1 MEIKEYYK
9 YRTELL
15 DEAKDGD
22 GFINESQ
29 FVEIVLPKMLDA
41 KLVDSEEYND
51 SYFNQ
56 NHEGNSLK
64 VNGYSV
70 NESGERLQLF
80 IVNEESIDPDFED
93 VEISEK
99 AYYESL
105 FKKAFDFIKKARNGY
120 LEDIQDVGAINALI
134 NQLSSSLGAEQ
145 FDVIEI
151 FLISATAT
159 VERRGQ
165 LPSSKRIDFKDE
177 YLTVKIKQGNE
188 VRTKEILILKRLID
202 LNFLYDI
209 LISQG
214 NREDLIIDFQEQFGS
229 PIKAIKA
236 ADEEN
241 FSSYLCALPA
251 PILAKLY
258 LRYSSRLLEKNVR
271 SFLQFKGVNQG
282 LKKTLTKEPEKFIAY
297 NNGLTITAKDM
308 EVEKIDDEIY
318 LIQSL
323 TDFQIVNGGQT
334 TASIYFSNKEGVD
347 ISKVRVMAKINVAKN
362 STNDQLNDLIAN
374 ISEYSNSQSK
384 VTAVDLKS
392 SNPQLNRIKALSESV
407 ITPSNRKW
415 FFEKSK
421 GEFNTKLRIA
431 GSSGKTKLEKEYP
444 KNYRF
449 TKEQIGKYFSAWGN
463 TPFEVKKG
471 GERIFRKF
479 IEFLSGDEK
488 TKKIIVNRN
497 FYELLIAKI
506 ILFKALEDIHGTR
519 NEAIGQLRSA
529 VVPYSI
535 SVFFNM
541 TDGNK
546 KNGLVFNLF
555 KLWKSE
561 GLENDLAFYVKDLMV
576 LMNALLKKYST
587 SDDVGE
593 WSKNPELW
601 DLISNSK
608 EINQFVNSDDSKKII
623 SKYTISK
630 KEMDSLIYDVQDL
643 KEVDFGMIK
652 VNVEIHSKTT
662 TFFKSL
668 INEMGGELDNIDL
681 ERIDLICHSI
691 TNQNELSEAS
701 LDFAQTLLSRVRADN
716 PEIFDRIRMNE
727 NENLIYAIDFVIEQY
742 NSTIENSGNMISNF
756 DRWSKIAQ
764 VKGLKYD
771 SVFAQIGKQLQDGQ
785 APTIKQLNLIS
796 DSVTK
801 MK

>member
-9 YRTELL
+9 YRNDLL
-15 DEAKDGD
+15 EEAKDDD

-29 FVEIVLPKMLDA
+29 FIEIVLPKMLDA

-51 SYFNQ
+51 SLFNL

-64 VNGYSV
+64 VNGYTV
-70 NESGERLQLF
+70 NESRERLQLF
-80 IVNEESIDPDFED
+80 IVNDESIDPEFKD

-99 AYYESL
+99 TYYESY
-105 FKKAFDFIKKARNGY
+105 FKKTLDFIKKARNGY

-134 NQLSSSLGAEQ
+134 TQLSSSLGAEQ

-159 VERRGQ
+159 VEKRGQ
-165 LPSSKRIDFKDE
+165 LPSAKRIDFKDE
-177 YLTVKIKQGNE
+177 YLNVKIKHGND
-188 VRTKEILILKRLID
+188 VRNKEILILKRLID

-214 NREDLIIDFQEQFGS
+214 NREDLIIDFQEQFGY

-308 EVEKIDDEIY
+308 EVQKVDEEIY

-334 TASIYFSNKEGVD
+334 TASIYFSNKEGID

-362 STNDQLNDLIAN
+362 STNEQLNDLIAN

-488 TKKIIVNRN
+488 SKKVIVNRN
-497 FYELLIAKI
+497 FYELLISKI

-529 VVPYSI
+529 VVPYTI
-535 SVFFNM
+535 SVLYMM

-546 KNGLVFNLF
+546 KSGLVFNLF

-561 GLENDLAFYVKDLMV
+561 GLEKDLSFYVKDLMI
-576 LMNALLKKYST
+576 LMNGLLKKYSS

-601 DLISNSK
+601 ELISNSK
-608 EINQFVNSDDSKKII
+608 EINQFINSEDSKKII

-630 KEMDSLIYDVQDL
+630 KEMDSLIYDIDDI
-643 KEVDFGMIK
+643 KEVDFGVIK
-652 VNVEIHSKTT
+652 SNVEIHSKTT
-662 TFFKSL
+662 NFFKAL
-668 INEMGGELDNIDL
+668 INEMGSELDNIDI

-691 TNQNELSEAS
+691 TNQNELSESS
-701 LDFAQTLLSRVRADN
+701 LEYSQSLLNRVRAN
-716 PEIFDRIRMNE
+716 KPEVFDRIKINE
-727 NENLIYAIDFVIEQY
+727 NENLTFAFDFVLEQY
-742 NSTIENSGNMISNF
+742 NNTIDNSGNLISNF

-771 SVFAQIGKQLQDGQ
+771 SIFSQIGKNLQEGKV
-785 APTIKQLNLIS
+785 PTIKQLNLIA
-796 DSVTK
+796 DSVIK
-801 MK
+801 MR

>member
-9 YRTELL
+9 YRKDLL
-15 DEAKDGD
+15 DEAKDSD

-29 FVEIVLPKMLDA
+29 FLEIVLPMMLDA
-41 KLVDSEEYND
+41 KLVDSEEYN
-51 SYFNQ
+51 YTLFNQ
-56 NHEGNSLK
+56 IHEGSSLK
-64 VNGYSV
+64 LNAYTE

-80 IVNEESIDPDFED
+80 IVNEESIDPDFEGIE
-93 VEISEK
+93 VSEK
-99 AYYESL
+99 AYYESY
-105 FKKAFDFIKKARNGY
+105 FKKALDFIRKARNSY
-120 LEDIQDVGAINALI
+120 LDDIQLEGALNVLI
-134 NQLSSSLGAEQ
+134 NKISDNIGAEQ

-165 LPSSKRIDFKDE
+165 LPTSKRIDFKDE
-177 YLTVKIKQGNE
+177 ILNVKVKQGNE
-188 VRTKEILILKRLID
+188 TRTKEILVLKKLID

-214 NREDLIIDFQEQFGS
+214 NREDLIIDFQEQFGF

-282 LKKTLTKEPEKFIAY
+282 LKRTLTKEPEKFIAY

-308 EVEKIDDEIY
+308 EVQKVDEEIF

-362 STNDQLNDLIAN
+362 STNEQLNDLISK

-384 VTAVDLKS
+384 VSSVDLRS

-444 KNYRF
+444 KGFRF
-449 TKEQIGKYFSAWGN
+449 TKEQIGKYFSAWGDE
-463 TPFEVKKG
+463 PFDVKKG

-479 IEFLSGDEK
+479 IEYLDGEEK
-488 TKKIIVNRN
+488 SKKVVVNRN
-497 FYELLIAKI
+497 FYELLISKI
-506 ILFKALEDIHGTR
+506 ILFKSMMDIHGTH
-519 NEAIGQLRSA
+519 NQALGQLRSA

-535 SVFFNM
+535 SILYNM
-541 TDGNK
+541 TDGYK
-546 KNGLVFNLF
+546 KGGLVFNLF
-555 KLWKSE
+555 KFWKTE
-561 GLENDLAFYVKDLMV
+561 GLENDLAYYVKDLMV
-576 LMNALLKKYST
+576 LVNGLLIKYST
-587 SDDVGE
+587 SGDVGE
-593 WSKNPELW
+593 WTKKKECW
-601 DLISNSK
+601 DIVSTSK
-608 EINQFVNSDDSKKII
+608 EIVQFMNSEDSKKII
-623 SKYTISK
+623 AKYTISK
-630 KEMDSLIYDVQDL
+630 KEMESLILEVNDY
-643 KEVDFGMIK
+643 KEVDFGLLKANID
-652 VNVEIHSKTT
+652 IHSKTT

-668 INEMGGELDNIDL
+668 INEIGAELDNIDI
-681 ERIDLICHSI
+681 ERIDLICHNI
-691 TNQNELSEAS
+691 TNQNELTESS
-701 LDFAQTLLSRVRADN
+701 LEFAQSLLLRVRGNN
-716 PEIFDRIRMNE
+716 PEVFDKIRISE
-727 NENLIYAIDFVIEQY
+727 NDGLLIAIDFIIEQY
-742 NSTIENSGNMISNF
+742 NNTLENSGNIISNF
-756 DRWSKIAQ
+756 DRLSKIAQ

-771 SVFAQIGKQLQDGQ
+771 SVYTQIGKQLKEGTV
-785 APTIKQLNLIS
+785 PTVKQLTLIS
-796 DSVTK
+796 DSVK
-801 MK
+801 YMR

>member
-1 MEIKEYYK
+1 MEIQEYYK
-9 YRTELL
+9 FRTDLL
-15 DEAKDGD
+15 EEAKDND

-29 FVEIVLPKMLDA
+29 FIEIVLPKMLDA

-51 SYFNQ
+51 SYFKQ
-56 NHEGNSLK
+56 NHDSIPLK
-64 VNGYSV
+64 INGYTV

-80 IVNEESIDPDFED
+80 IVNDESIDPDFKD

-99 AYYESL
+99 SYYEGH

-120 LEDIQDVGAINALI
+120 LEDIQDVGSINALI

-177 YLTVKIKQGNE
+177 YLNVKVKHGSESRIKE
-188 VRTKEILILKRLID
+188 VLILKRLID
-202 LNFLYDI
+202 LNFLYDV

-214 NREDLIIDFQEQFGS
+214 NREDLIIDFKEQFGY
-229 PIKAIKA
+229 PIKAILA

-282 LKKTLTKEPEKFIAY
+282 IKRTLTKTPEKFIAY

-308 EVEKIDDEIY
+308 EVVKVDDEIY

-334 TASIYFSNKEGVD
+334 TASIYFSSKEGVD

-362 STNDQLNDLIAN
+362 TTNDQLNDLIAN
-374 ISEYSNSQSK
+374 ISEFSNSQSK

-392 SNPQLNRIKALSESV
+392 RNPQLNRIKSLSESV
-407 ITPSNRKW
+407 ITPSSRKW

-431 GSSGKTKLEKEYP
+431 GPSGKSKLEKEYP

-449 TKEQIGKYFSAWGN
+449 TKEQIGKYFSSWGN

-471 GERIFRKF
+471 GEKIFRKF
-479 IEFLSGDEK
+479 IEFLSDDEK
-488 TKKIIVNRN
+488 SKKVIINRN

-506 ILFKALEDIHGTR
+506 ILFKSLEDIHGTR
-519 NEAIGQLRSA
+519 NDAIGQLRSA

-535 SVFFNM
+535 SILYVM

-561 GLENDLAFYVKDLMV
+561 GLENDLAIYVKELMI
-576 LMNALLKKYST
+576 LMNSLLKKYST

-608 EINQFVNSDDSKKII
+608 EVSHFMNSVDSRKIV
-623 SKYTISK
+623 SKYTITK
-630 KEMDSLIYDVQDL
+630 KEMDSLIYEINDFQ
-643 KEVDFGMIK
+643 EVDFGKIK
-652 VNVEIHSKTT
+652 ANVEIHSKSTK
-662 TFFKSL
+662 FYRSL
-668 INEMGGELDNIDL
+668 ENELGNELT
-681 ERIDLICHSI
+681 RIDNDRIELICRNIS
-691 TNQNELSEAS
+691 NQEELADSSMEYAQS
-701 LDFAQTLLSRVRADN
+701 LLIRFRGSH
-716 PEIFDRIRMNE
+716 PEIFDRIRINE
-727 NENLIYAIDFVIEQY
+727 NESLINSLDFVIKQY
-742 NSTIENSGNMISNF
+742 NLTIENSGNLVSAF
-756 DRWSKIAQ
+756 DRWSKIVQ
-764 VKGLKYD
+764 VKGLKFD
-771 SVFAQIGKQLQDGQ
+771 SIYSQIGKQLQSGT
-785 APTIKQLNLIS
+785 APTIKQLTLIS
-796 DSVTK
+796 ESVLRLV
-801 MK
+801 